1 MDKYELY
8 IKLFL
13 FILIF
18 DYFIGIEVRL
28 TNFFL
33 YMALGVATF
42 FLADLAKLLLFL
54 IFGKRKG

>member
-33 YMALGVATF
+33 YMASGVATF